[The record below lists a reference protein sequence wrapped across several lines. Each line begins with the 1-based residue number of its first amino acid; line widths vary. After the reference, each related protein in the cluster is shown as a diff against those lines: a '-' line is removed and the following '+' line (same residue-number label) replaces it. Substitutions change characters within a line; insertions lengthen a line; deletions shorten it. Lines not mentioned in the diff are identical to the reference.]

1 MADPIGNEIPSPS
14 AVRLPG
20 LGAPELSVDY
30 LRKLQEIVE
39 SLLGRRGSTWDR
51 AVTFRDLQA
60 GGLGGFIPGAGFAVP
75 ALFNPGSGT
84 ITTPGGAFDIDAAI
98 RESAAYKDLLTKIGS
113 AEELANLPEQIRR
126 QLEEALIDVARE
138 NGAAIRQSENKLHN
152 EQVSLAW
159 RLDEITASLNTAAAG
174 VREYNAAF
182 ADDVRAVATRV
193 EQVAADL
200 AAGGG
205 GVEVQEQ
212 LTAISDAVDGLKG
225 QWSLKIQTN
234 PTSGQPPV
242 IAGIALSVED
252 PIAGP
257 GTSTLVFLSEKVGFY
272 TENGTLNPF
281 SIVGNMVTMTNVR
294 ARSLRVEADD
304 GSVILD
310 ARPLAQQVASNP
322 NLVPSPLGWPTFWG
336 GGYAIRNTNTVFN
349 NGEFIGLA
357 PLATAGAYV
366 SAESPPCGLPAG
378 ATVTVS
384 FDASCDSGT
393 RLLNVNFTG
402 LNLDT
407 AVFQQTLTTTFKRY
421 VWTVTLP
428 NSVDSPNAWLRMW
441 TTAAGAQIII
451 SNIKVEQGGKATGW
465 EDSIITATN
474 AKNRVFIPNLA
485 ALSAFFGNIE
495 IGAGGALRQGQTAYD
510 NGIGLFLGAKANGS
524 AALSMATNNGAKFLC
539 DPENNVLKM
548 VKAEIDG
555 LTMPAFTATLSG
567 PGFNSNGGNGTRVL
581 GSRQITGNGGEL
593 PYRSI
598 SWTITD
604 LEGNSA
610 ARTILSGDTTDTV
623 TVTASG
629 TNAVTNVR
637 IRGTITD
644 AIGRTASASFSSIA
658 SFGTV

>member
-1 MADPIGNEIPSPS
+1 MAEPIGNEIPSPS

-182 ADDVRAVATRV
+182 ADDVKAVATRV

-242 IAGIALSVED
+242 IAGISLAVED

-257 GTSTLVFLSEKVGFY
+257 GTSALVFMAEKFAFFTNNGAKQLV
-272 TENGTLNPF
+272 TLENDEIVLNAA
-281 SIVGNMVTMTNVR
+281 VK
-294 ARSLRVEADD
+294 ARSLRVGSPDNIMPDPRFKDLTWWGVAGQNVAVGDWQGSQTFWRDHASMYLYPIALTTSYSAWFPVEKGARYRLESQIYLPDQFAGQFSVYLHVENVSYDHMGQPYLYQWAHTGLGVQHDSNSPRGARSFNMPEYVIPDHCTGRAQFVIIRKVDAGWVEIGGLRITRVAD
-304 GSVILD
+304 GSLVGDGVLEARHIIGDTLD
-310 ARPLAQQVASNP
+310 V
-322 NLVPSPLGWPTFWG
+322 
-336 GGYAIRNTNTVFN
+336 
-349 NGEFIGLA
+349 
-357 PLATAGAYV
+357 
-366 SAESPPCGLPAG
+366 
-378 ATVTVS
+378 
-384 FDASCDSGT
+384 
-393 RLLNVNFTG
+393 
-402 LNLDT
+402 
-407 AVFQQTLTTTFKRY
+407 
-421 VWTVTLP
+421 
-428 NSVDSPNAWLRMW
+428 
-441 TTAAGAQIII
+441 
-451 SNIKVEQGGKATGW
+451 
-465 EDSIITATN
+465 
-474 AKNRVFIPNLA
+474 LA
-485 ALSAFFGNIE
+485 AKLGMIE
-495 IGAGGALRQGQTAYD
+495 LGAGGALRQGQTAYD
-510 NGIGLFLGAKANGS
+510 TGIGLFLGAKANGS
-524 AALSMATNNGAKFLC
+524 AAMSMATNNGAKFLC

-610 ARTILSGDTTDTV
+610 ARTIISGDATDTV